1 MPRPPYSVGIFMPK
15 QPNSARPFTYSS
27 GICASRSTTLP
38 SMVSRSCRSLS
49 RNARMR
55 ASSASDGLG
64 IGCMSSSGKRPR
76 NKPLAK
82 DGLSQP
88 LSRDSSARALACSSV
103 TCACCAIAASSL
115 TTHTTREYSPLTRT
129 PRLQISKLPPSSFTA
144 QHVVSHRPGLGV
156 ELPGHGL
163 DHLGHPSGGLAV
175 RVATLA
181 QFGLHGAFQ
190 QCDHV
195 LDHAVQLVGAVLVFG
210 GHLTT
215 SLGQAGRRLNQLEAQ
230 RLRSAPS
237 GGDPELHPLAGLEAL
252 DPCGQRRRADV
263 DVFAV
268 LLRQEAEPLVS
279 VVPLNLARRHW
290 SHLLV

>member
-64 IGCMSSSGKRPR
+64 NGCMSSSGKRPR
-76 NKPLAK
+76 NNSLAK

-115 TTHTTREYSPLTRT
+115 TTHTTREYPLLARI
-129 PRLQISKLPPSSFTA
+129 PHLRISKLPLGSFGGQYVFESA
-144 QHVVSHRPGLGV
+144 PGLGV
-156 ELPGHGL
+156 QLPRDRL
-163 DHLGHPSGGLAV
+163 DHLGHSARRLAV
-175 RVATLA
+175 RVAPLA
-181 QFGLHGAFQ
+181 QL
-190 QCDHV
+190 
-195 LDHAVQLVGAVLVFG
+195 
-210 GHLTT
+210 
-215 SLGQAGRRLNQLEAQ
+215 RLNGALQQ
-230 RLRSAPS
+230 R
-237 GGDPELHPLAGLEAL
+237 D
-252 DPCGQRRRADV
+252 
-263 DVFAV
+263 
-268 LLRQEAEPLVS
+268 
-279 VVPLNLARRHW
+279 
-290 SHLLV
+290 